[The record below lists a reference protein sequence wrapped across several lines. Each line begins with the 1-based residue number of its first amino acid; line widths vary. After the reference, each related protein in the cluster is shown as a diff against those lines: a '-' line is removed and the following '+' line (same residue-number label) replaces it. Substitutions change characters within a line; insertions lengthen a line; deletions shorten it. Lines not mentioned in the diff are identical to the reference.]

1 MRFVSVKK
9 RNRRQYVIRRARE
22 LAETGK
28 YARWNAIEF
37 ELRFVEGIE
46 EARGWLADR
55 PIRDELD
62 GICTRTHKKRDQDA
76 TAH

>member
-37 ELRFVEGIE
+37 ELRFVGGID
-46 EARGWLADR
+46 EARRWLADR

-62 GICTRTHKKRDQDA
+62 GICARTHKKRDQDA
-76 TAH
+76 TVH

>member
-1 MRFVSVKK
+1 MRFLSVKK

-46 EARGWLADR
+46 EARRCLADR

-62 GICTRTHKKRDQDA
+62 DICARTHKKRDQDA